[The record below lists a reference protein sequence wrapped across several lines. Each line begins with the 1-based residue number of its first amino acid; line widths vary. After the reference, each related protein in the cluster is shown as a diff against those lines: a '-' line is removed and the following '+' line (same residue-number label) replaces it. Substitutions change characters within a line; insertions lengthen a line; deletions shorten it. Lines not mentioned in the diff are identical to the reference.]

1 MSSISHRTAGLL
13 AVHLQFLLIFLP
25 LKFIFI
31 LEEESS
37 HVEHV
42 LHVLGHMAATPLISH
57 LAAVDTLATHEHG
70 LNMVFPL
77 LPVILNR
84 NTESSQE
91 ELDDGDG
98 VGGEGTAVGGLLAG
112 EDGSAGIKVPV
123 HAPLGKLT
131 TLSVA
136 SVVMVDVSKGVSG

>member
-91 ELDDGDG
+91 ELDAVLLGSTVGDC
-98 VGGEGTAVGGLLAG
+98 VGLLLLLDIN
-112 EDGSAGIKVPV
+112 EYSPV
-123 HAPLGKLT
+123 
-131 TLSVA
+131 
-136 SVVMVDVSKGVSG
+136 